1 MTLGVRSGPR
11 EQVVGCGSQVTHSFA
26 GNEESIPAWNKVAG

>member
-11 EQVVGCGSQVTHSFA
+11 KQVVWEPVTHSFA
-26 GNEESIPAWNKVAG
+26 DNEESSLAWNKVAG